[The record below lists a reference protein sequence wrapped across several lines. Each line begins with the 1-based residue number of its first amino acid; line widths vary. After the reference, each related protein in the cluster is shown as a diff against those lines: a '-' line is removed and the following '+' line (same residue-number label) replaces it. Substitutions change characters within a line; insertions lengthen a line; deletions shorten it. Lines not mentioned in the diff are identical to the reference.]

1 MMQDRIRM
9 EVLEVMRE
17 AAEYGRFSRMGY
29 QAKYRSG
36 AFKPLRSGARSGR
49 VKVYRLEDLE
59 VTSRA

>member
-1 MMQDRIRM
+1 MIHV

-49 VKVYRLEDLE
+49 VKVYRLEELE

>member
-1 MMQDRIRM
+1 MMDRIHV

-29 QAKYRSG
+29 RAKYCSG

-59 VTSRA
+59 ATGRV